1 MSTAVPGQREVV
13 TLTDEQVIEL
23 DWWYPWTAGRAVAY
37 AAWLYFF
44 TLGAFGLVQLLSPGV
59 QATLVFFVA
68 IGPAVGGAIGAI
80 LGRGIRRQRIKVWH
94 EKRVLKAE
102 AKGLEVD
109 ERSFP
114 LRPSNLYLV
123 GVGASIALAL
133 FGLLNLITH
142 VGLFESTTGF
152 TLVMCFVMAAITTW
166 GIYTGDNARKEH
178 V

>member
-1 MSTAVPGQREVV
+1 MSTAVPEQREVV

-102 AKGLEVD
+102 AGGLEVGN
-109 ERSFP
+109 RSFP
-114 LRPSNLYLV
+114 
-123 GVGASIALAL
+123 AL
-133 FGLLNLITH
+133 H
-142 VGLFESTTGF
+142 
-152 TLVMCFVMAAITTW
+152 
-166 GIYTGDNARKEH
+166 K
-178 V
+178 